1 MCAGRGGGGG
11 GGGGVWGK
19 GEGQSVL
26 GVVINYLCRVNPLKV
41 ARLGFL
47 GATPLKF
54 EN

>member
-1 MCAGRGGGGG
+1 M
-11 GGGGVWGK
+11 GVSAVK
-19 GEGQSVL
+19 RELTVL
-26 GVVINYLCRVNPLKV
+26 LKV

>member
-1 MCAGRGGGGG
+1 M
-11 GGGGVWGK
+11 
-19 GEGQSVL
+19 L
-26 GVVINYLCRVNPLKV
+26 GAKLETGNPRAQNCPDIHLIAFMLDSLRSFKV